1 MGLLGK
7 YSGFRAL
14 WTGQLLSQMGN
25 ALFLIMGL
33 WEIQLRQPVLL
44 AGAGLAMTIPAGL
57 AVFGGV
63 YVDRMDPRRLMLW
76 TDVLRGVAVA
86 LGLVAL
92 MVPGSLMAVII
103 ALLGINS
110 LGNAL
115 FQPSVSVLIPWLV
128 APEDLA
134 GANGLYSLTAQLAST
149 VGSALG
155 GAAIVALGVTVV
167 FGMDLA
173 SFWLSALAILLMMR
187 TVAARPRTQAT
198 GDAPRSGFWH
208 ELTSGF
214 RSLKTLPG
222 LIQLMPIAIAANFAG
237 VAAFTMFPYWV
248 RTQLH
253 AGALSYGLIDA
264 SFAAGLVLGSLSV
277 GAFRRWPI
285 RSVSAV
291 AFGLQALLLGAFALT
306 SAPIWAGGWLFVAGA
321 SNGVGNALL
330 FTLFQRL
337 VPDALRGRV
346 FGMLFS
352 LVTMANPLGALAA
365 GVFLHVLPLWWAW
378 ALMALTGL
386 GLTAGILVWMP
397 KNADEAPD
405 ARAAAAGA

>member
-1 MGLLGK
+1 MGLLVK
-7 YSGFRAL
+7 YRGFRAL

-25 ALFLIMGL
+25 AVFLIMGL

-76 TDVLRGVAVA
+76 TDILRGAAVA
-86 LGLVAL
+86 LGLVIL
-92 MVPGSLMAVII
+92 MVPGSLVAVII

-110 LGNAL
+110 LGTAL
-115 FQPSVSVLIPWLV
+115 FGPAESVLIPWLV
-128 APEDLA
+128 VPEDLA
-134 GANGLYSLTAQLAST
+134 GANGLYSLTSQLAST

-155 GAAIVALGVTVV
+155 GAAIVALGVAVV
-167 FGMDLA
+167 FGLDLA

-187 TVAARPRTQAT
+187 TVTARPRGTAT
-198 GDAPRSGFWH
+198 GAPIRPGFWR
-208 ELTSGF
+208 ELVSGF
-214 RSLKTLPG
+214 RVLKTLPG
-222 LIQLMPIAIAANFAG
+222 LVQLIPLAVAANFAG

-253 AGALSYGLIDA
+253 AGALSFGLIDA
-264 SFAAGLVLGSLSV
+264 SFAAGLVVGSLSV
-277 GAFRRWPI
+277 AAFRRWPL
-285 RSVSAV
+285 RSVSAA
-291 AFGLQALLLGAFALT
+291 AFGLQSLLLGVFALT
-306 SAPIWAGGWLFVAGA
+306 TGPMWAAVWLFVAGA

-337 VPDALRGRV
+337 VPDEVRGRV

-352 LVTMANPLGALAA
+352 LITMANPLGALAA
-365 GVFLHVLPLWWAW
+365 GAFLYVLPVWWAW
-378 ALMALTGL
+378 ALMALTGF
-386 GLTAGILVWMP
+386 GLTAGILTWLPHNVDEMP
-397 KNADEAPD
+397 D
-405 ARAAAAGA
+405 AAGASADA

>member
-1 MGLLGK
+1 MRLLGK

-25 ALFLIMGL
+25 AVFLIMGL

-76 TDVLRGVAVA
+76 TDVLRGSAVA

-103 ALLGINS
+103 ALLGVNS

-115 FQPSVSVLIPWLV
+115 FGPSESVLIPWLV

-149 VGSALG
+149 AGSALG

-173 SFWLSALAILLMMR
+173 SFWLSALGILLMMR
-187 TVAARPRTQAT
+187 TVAARPRTHTT
-198 GDAPRSGFWH
+198 GDARAGFWPELRSGFQ
-208 ELTSGF
+208 
-214 RSLKTLPG
+214 SLKTLPG
-222 LIQLMPIAIAANFAG
+222 MIQLMPIAVAANFAG

-285 RSVSAV
+285 RYVAAV

-397 KNADEAPD
+397 KDADQAPNAG
-405 ARAAAAGA
+405 AAAAGA

>member
-25 ALFLIMGL
+25 AVFLIMGL

-63 YVDRMDPRRLMLW
+63 YVDRLDPRRLMLW
-76 TDVLRGVAVA
+76 TDILRGAAVA

-115 FQPSVSVLIPWLV
+115 FSPSESVLIPWLV

-134 GANGLYSLTAQLAST
+134 GANGLYSLTSQLANT

-187 TVAARPRTQAT
+187 SVAARPRGAT
-198 GDAPRSGFWH
+198 PKDAPRPGFRH

-214 RSLKTLPG
+214 AALKTLPG
-222 LIQLMPIAIAANFAG
+222 LIQLMPIAVATNFAAA
-237 VAAFTMFPYWV
+237 AAFTMFPYWV

-253 AGALSYGLIDA
+253 AGALSYGLTDA

-285 RSVSAV
+285 RSVAAA
-291 AFGLQALLLGAFALT
+291 AFGLQAVLLGVFALT
-306 SAPIWAGGWLFVAGA
+306 TAPLWAGVWLFVAGA
-321 SNGVGNALL
+321 SNGVGNAIL

-337 VPDALRGRV
+337 VPDELRGRV

-352 LVTMANPLGALAA
+352 LLTMANPLGALAA

-378 ALMALTGL
+378 ALMAATGM
-386 GLTAGILVWMP
+386 GLTVGILAWMP
-397 KNADEAPD
+397 KSAGAMPD
-405 ARAAAAGA
+405 AATPAGA

>member
-1 MGLLGK
+1 MRLLGK

-25 ALFLIMGL
+25 AVFLIMGL

-76 TDVLRGVAVA
+76 TDVLRGSAVA

-103 ALLGINS
+103 ALLGVNS

-115 FQPSVSVLIPWLV
+115 FGPSESVLIPWLV

-149 VGSALG
+149 AGSALG

-187 TVAARPRTQAT
+187 TVAARPRTHTT
-198 GDAPRSGFWH
+198 GDARAGFWPELRSGFQ
-208 ELTSGF
+208 
-214 RSLKTLPG
+214 SLKTLPG
-222 LIQLMPIAIAANFAG
+222 MIQLMPIAVAANFAG

-285 RSVSAV
+285 RYVAAV

-397 KNADEAPD
+397 KDADQAPNAG
-405 ARAAAAGA
+405 AAAAGA